1 MISEK
6 LQKLNLKDGEI
17 KAFLFLLE
25 NPNENVGQIA
35 KKTSILRTSLY
46 GYLKNLIELGL
57 ISQSIKNGTKVFSV
71 VSEEKVSFIFEQ
83 KVKELE
89 STQKEILSLFQ
100 EFKKPQ
106 SSHNPKFQIFEGSKE
121 IRNLAKDFLLYRN
134 TETYSYWPIK
144 SMLEILGEDFFRDFN
159 IERIKR
165 NIFVNAVWPE
175 NQVIDMKK
183 YPFMGA
189 GEEFLREIRVAPK
202 GINFTMGYWI
212 YENKV
217 AFVSSKKS
225 NFGFIIENEEFT
237 EMLRS
242 QFKIIWKL
250 SKILKVPEKES
261 QNLFKRMMSE

>member
-1 MISEK
+1 MNVEK

-25 NPNENVGQIA
+25 NPNENVGRVA
-35 KKTSILRTSLY
+35 KKTGILRTSLY
-46 GYLKNLIELGL
+46 GYIKHLIELGL
-57 ISQSIKNGTKVFSV
+57 VSQSIKNGTKVFSV
-71 VSEEKVSFIFEQ
+71 VSEEKLTFIFEQ
-83 KVKELE
+83 KIKELE
-89 STQKEILSLFQ
+89 STQKEILNLYKEFQ
-100 EFKKPQ
+100 KP
-106 SSHNPKFQIFEGSKE
+106 SNRENPKFQIFEGSKE

-165 NIFVNAVWPE
+165 NIYVNAVWPE
-175 NQVIDMKK
+175 NQKIDMNK

-189 GEEFLREIRVAPK
+189 GEEFLREIRIAPK
-202 GINFTMGYWI
+202 GIDFTMGYWI

-225 NFGFIIENEEFT
+225 NYGFILENEEFT

-242 QFKIIWKL
+242 QFKMIWKL
-250 SKILKVPEKES
+250 SKKLNLSEKES
-261 QNLFKRMMSE
+261 KNLFKKISQ